1 MTTPRRYPVEVREWA
16 VRMGFDRQNE
26 YDSRVA
32 VISSSASEAET
43 DGGRRAGLTA
53 AVVLGVARAS

>member
-1 MTTPRRYPVEVREWA
+1 
-16 VRMGFDRQNE
+16 MGFGRQDK

-43 DGGRRAGLTA
+43 DGGRRPGLTN

>member
-1 MTTPRRYPVEVREWA
+1 
-16 VRMGFDRQNE
+16 MGFDRQNE